1 MKINR
6 RVLKIEKSI
15 LAGLLILIVIC
26 SCKNESNNSKIVSS
40 SKIEILNDTVYSNK
54 KSSNLLTDYTA
65 INEDGD
71 INAVIEITS
80 GTREKWEVDKL
91 DGTIKLEL
99 IDSLPR
105 IINYLGYL
113 CNYGMIPGTL
123 LPKELGGDG
132 NPLDVMVLGD
142 PIERGTIV
150 KCKLIGVLYLMD
162 RGEKDDKLIAV
173 KQGTSFYNFDDL
185 EVLDDNYNG
194 ILEILQLWFTN
205 YKGPNKMIS
214 NGYGDK
220 ETAMKILNSAVKAY
234 KN

>member
-1 MKINR
+1 
-6 RVLKIEKSI
+6 
-15 LAGLLILIVIC
+15 
-26 SCKNESNNSKIVSS
+26 
-40 SKIEILNDTVYSNK
+40 
-54 KSSNLLTDYTA
+54 
-65 INEDGD
+65 
-71 INAVIEITS
+71 
-80 GTREKWEVDKL
+80 
-91 DGTIKLEL
+91 
-99 IDSLPR
+99 
-105 IINYLGYL
+105 
-113 CNYGMIPGTL
+113 MIPGTL